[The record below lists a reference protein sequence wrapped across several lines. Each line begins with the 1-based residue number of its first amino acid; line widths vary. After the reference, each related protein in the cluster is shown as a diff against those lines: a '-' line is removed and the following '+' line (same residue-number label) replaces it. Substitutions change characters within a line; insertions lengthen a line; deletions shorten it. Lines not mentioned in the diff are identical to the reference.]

1 MAPPMALSSPLNGSA
16 PHEIIDICTLP
27 AGSYCWKHNPKALDA
42 FQHLIEDIKRVL
54 GPSSGLDS
62 SDVDVNDLIK
72 VMRDYKSTES
82 EWQEFA
88 FADLSRNYT
97 RNFVDHGNGKAN
109 MLILVWSPGKGSL
122 VHDHA
127 KAHCIMKVGSGVT
140 ANDARGVLAGRALLT
155 QSVGVGSEREIER
168 DTLRN
173 AVSYRNP
180 IERHQVNGVQ
190 S

>member
-1 MAPPMALSSPLNGSA
+1 MALAAPLNGSA

-27 AGSYCWKHNPKALDA
+27 PGSYCCKHNRKAPDA

-62 SDVDVNDLIK
+62 SDVDVNDLMK
-72 VMRDYKSTES
+72 VLQGYKSMES

-88 FADLSRNYT
+88 FVDLSRNYT

-127 KAHCIMKVGSGVT
+127 GAHCLMKVSSGVT
-140 ANDARGVLAGRALLT
+140 SWGFGWASLLT
-155 QSVGVGSEREIER
+155 QSVGVGFEREIER

-173 AVSYRNP
+173 AVSCRKP
-180 IERHQVNGVQ
+180 IERH
-190 S
+190 